1 MSRVLVVED
10 DEVLRWLM
18 SDAVTLLG
26 HQVTA
31 CANADEALSKLGTAS
46 AFELIITDI
55 QMPGSVD
62 GLGLARTIWSKH
74 PQIAVILVSGH
85 IVPACGALP
94 GNARLLAK
102 PYTLRLLQRAWLTGL
117 WENPHL
123 ARSPAKTTV
132 TAGLA

>member
-31 CANADEALSKLGTAS
+31 CTNADEALSKLGAAS

-62 GLGLARTIWSKH
+62 GLGLARTVWSKH

-85 IVPACGALP
+85 IVPAPGRLP
-94 GNARLLAK
+94 GNVRFVAK
-102 PYTLRLLQRAWLTGL
+102 PYTLRLLQRAIKELLNT
-117 WENPHL
+117 P
-123 ARSPAKTTV
+123 
-132 TAGLA
+132 